1 MYINICVCVY
11 IYIYSVY
18 KHKPIYTHKHNTQYT
33 HTNQYTRL
41 NVYKHIYP
49 IDIVYLEKPEAGNVY
64 WRENLSGKSFFL

>member
-11 IYIYSVY
+11 IYIHYIY
-18 KHKPIYTHKHNTQYT
+18 IYTHTHT

-41 NVYKHIYP
+41 YVYKHIYP
-49 IDIVYLEKPEAGNVY
+49 IDFVYLEKPEAGNVY